1 MQCVYV
7 DTCESFV
14 FHSHTS
20 VIIIEMMKEE
30 VIKISGELNERRRK
44 LN

>member
-7 DTCESFV
+7 DTCGSFV
-14 FHSHTS
+14 FRSHTS
-20 VIIIEMMKEE
+20 DIIIEMIKDE